1 MDVKECIKK
10 VTIEDKEYPSL
21 LKYIKDP
28 PKQLYYIGN
37 LKLAELPAVAVVGS
51 RKASSYGRWVADEIG
66 KRLANNDV
74 VVVSGMA
81 AGIDS
86 ISHRGALSV
95 KGNTIA
101 VLGCGIDVC
110 FPAFNRELRNEIAE
124 KGLLISEY
132 PQGYPG
138 SKFTFPQRNRIIS
151 GISMATVIVE
161 AGLNSGS
168 LITAE
173 RAAEQGRTVFSVP
186 GNINSFYS
194 IGANKLIQ
202 DGAYPLAVIDDIF
215 DILRITKKTR
225 INVMEQLGKD
235 EQKVVEI
242 ITKVGEVSVDYL
254 CSKMSLKV
262 SEINAIITILEI
274 KGVVY
279 SALGKIFIAN

>member
-1 MDVKECIKK
+1 MDIKERINKIS
-10 VTIEDKEYPSL
+10 IESESYPDL

-28 PKQLYYIGN
+28 PKELYYVGN
-37 LKLAELPAVAVVGS
+37 IKLAGLLAVAVVGS
-51 RKASSYGRWVADEIG
+51 RKASAYGKWAANEIG
-66 KRLANNDV
+66 KRLADNDI

-86 ISHRGALSV
+86 ISHRGALSANG
-95 KGNTIA
+95 KTIA
-101 VLGCGIDVC
+101 VLGCGIDIC
-110 FPAFNRELRNEIAE
+110 FPAFNVNLRNEIAE

-132 PQGYPG
+132 PPGYPG

-151 GISMATVIVE
+151 GLSLATVIVE

-194 IGANKLIQ
+194 IGTNKLIQ
-202 DGAYPLAVIDDIF
+202 DGAYPLALIDDIF
-215 DILRITKKTR
+215 DVLRINKKDTVN
-225 INVMEQLGKD
+225 IIENLGKD
-235 EQKVVEI
+235 EQKVVELI
-242 ITKVGEVSVDYL
+242 SQSGEITADYL
-254 CSKMSLKV
+254 CRKMNLKI
-262 SEINAIITILEI
+262 SEVNAIITILEM